1 MNKEV
6 RQILIAGVGNTLLSD
21 EGVGVHAARR
31 LSRENVRDNVNVV
44 DCGTDLLS
52 LSAHIDCPQKI
63 IIIDAVR
70 SGKPPGAVSRF
81 SYGDLV
87 KMKSNM
93 RSAHQISIVDI
104 LKLFNNLYLSSC
116 ASDCAIVV
124 IAVEPKTL
132 EFGEQLS
139 PEVNRSLAE
148 VIRRVMEEIRCE
160 GIRPCRP
167 APCPDYRRR

>member
-1 MNKEV
+1 MHETD

-31 LSRENVRDNVNVV
+31 LSREKVRDGVKVV

-52 LSAHIDCPQKI
+52 LSAHIDCPEKI

-70 SGKPPGAVSRF
+70 SGQPPGAVSRF
-81 SYGDLV
+81 SYDDLV
-87 KMKSNM
+87 NMKSNM

-104 LKLFNNLYLSSC
+104 LKLFKHLYLSSC
-116 ASDCAIVV
+116 GSDCDIVV

-139 PEVNRSLAE
+139 PEVSSSLAR
-148 VIRRVMEEIRCE
+148 VINEVMEEIRCKR
-160 GIRPCRP
+160 IIPCRP
-167 APCPDYRRR
+167 AP